1 MQNWIPI
8 VLDRVSTK
16 LAVAERY
23 EISSPSQC
31 CPCSSGFPVVLLLL
45 FLPTI
50 VDLGLKYESNWS
62 RVVLLKSC
70 CGGRL

>member
-23 EISSPSQC
+23 EISSPSHC
-31 CPCSSGFPVVLLLL
+31 CPCNSVFPVVLLLL
-45 FLPTI
+45 FHPAV
-50 VDLGLKYESNWS
+50 VDLGLKYESN
-62 RVVLLKSC
+62 
-70 CGGRL
+70 